1 MKTIPLIILIFACA
15 AQAFAQPPPR
25 RGRTFDR
32 PPPPPR
38 EHRPADRGRDKPDK
52 VGGILHA
59 VGATIGLIDHVINKP
74 QPVIV
79 NAQVPVAVAAP
90 VVVTP
95 TAPTPT
101 LVVAQPQMYD
111 GLELVIVPAVYAPP
125 PRHPAHVIAVPAMP
139 PPHRW

>member
-1 MKTIPLIILIFACA
+1 MKTIPLIILILACA

-25 RGRTFDR
+25 CGRAFDR

-125 PRHPAHVIAVPAMP
+125 PRQPLHVITVPAMP